1 MSIPVVLQALCA
13 RDLLV
18 SPFNSLVAL
27 VERAQAGSG
36 GMGEL
41 EQSLMGAGNELLRLS
56 LERAAQAKSD
66 ATDSTRCPSCGA
78 ALERTS
84 SGHARQVRTRFGVVE
99 VRRSKGWCP
108 NCSDWQFPADVVL
121 GLDRHAKASP
131 SVAEAEAL
139 LVSKMPASEAA
150 KVLER
155 LTGLPADDSTMSRDA
170 RREGEKAALHRRTM
184 DNEACSVEGR
194 WRVTESMRSQL
205 PPTPF
210 TLIIEMDAWM
220 IRERDAWGRS
230 EALRGGGQAVP
241 SRWHWVYTAT
251 IFRLDQRAETQSKR
265 PMIISRGF
273 VATRG
278 GLEEFSRQVYA
289 EAVRQGL
296 LAAADVLVIAD
307 GGVWIW
313 NIAEDRFGQARQR
326 LDFYHASEHL
336 WAVAEALHGG
346 RNEAARSW
354 VEPLLHQLRH
364 GGEAGVIT
372 TLGELAEAMQGA
384 AGEVVRREAAYFVT
398 HQNRMDYEKGSQ
410 AGEPIGSGAIESTC
424 RQHQCR
430 FKRPGQ
436 FWSIEGD
443 ESLLALETFWRNG
456 RWEELFPYTNP
467 NSHAFN

>member
-1 MSIPVVLQALCA
+1 MPTLSPVEALCI
-13 RDLLV
+13 REVLMVPFHKLV
-18 SPFNSLVAL
+18 SL
-27 VERAQAGSG
+27 VECSQSGAG
-36 GMGEL
+36 GMGEIEEAL
-41 EQSLMGAGNELLRLS
+41 AGGGSELLRLG
-56 LERAAQAKSD
+56 LERACQAKAD
-66 ATDSTRCPSCGA
+66 GVDDTHCPRCGTR
-78 ALERTS
+78 LERR
-84 SGHARQVRTRFGVVE
+84 SGGHVRHVRTRFGVVE
-99 VRRSKGWCP
+99 LRRSKGWCSK
-108 NCSDWQFPADVVL
+108 CSDWQFPADAVL

-170 RREGEKAALHRRTM
+170 RREGEKATLHRRKM
-184 DNEACSVEGR
+184 DDEACSVEGR

-220 IRERDAWGRS
+220 IRERDGWGQD
-230 EALRGGGQAVP
+230 EALRGGGQPVP
-241 SRWHWVYTAT
+241 SRWHWVYTGT
-251 IFRLDQRAETQSKR
+251 IFRLDQRAQTQSKR
-265 PMIISRGF
+265 PLIISRGY

-278 GLEEFSRQVYA
+278 GLEAFSRQVYA

-307 GGVWIW
+307 GAVWIW

-354 VEPLLHQLRH
+354 AEPLLHQLRH
-364 GGEAGVIT
+364 GEEAGVIT
-372 TLGELAEAMQGA
+372 TLSDLAEVAQGA
-384 AGEVVRREAAYFVT
+384 AAEVVRREAAYFVT
-398 HQNRMDYEKGSQ
+398 HQDRMNYGDASQ
-410 AGEPIGSGAIESTC
+410 ASEPIGSGAIESTC

-443 ESLLALETFWRNG
+443 ESLLALETYWRNG
-456 RWEELFPYTNP
+456 RWKELFPYTNP
-467 NSHAFN
+467 NSHELN